1 MAMQIEEYDAG
12 LLNDYGGGDIDWW
25 QDYIRAELGRAYEYY
40 QSQLDIQHCEA
51 GPEYCQQC
59 LVEDRSKAFAAAIGY
74 IQRNTP
80 PLVYKEILMAFCK
93 KKSKLRQVMTVD
105 ELKERWNSEADH
117 MNQWD
122 ELGLDE
128 IVFYAQTAHRQ
139 AK

>member
-12 LLNDYGGGDIDWW
+12 LLNDYGGGNIDWW
-25 QDYIRAELGRAYEYY
+25 QDYIRAELGRAYQYY
-40 QSQLDIQHCEA
+40 QSQLDIQHCEG
-51 GPEYCQQC
+51 GPDHCPTCLREFKQQ
-59 LVEDRSKAFAAAIGY
+59 
-74 IQRNTP
+74 T
-80 PLVYKEILMAFCK
+80 
-93 KKSKLRQVMTVD
+93 MTVN

>member
-12 LLNDYGGGDIDWW
+12 LLNDYGGGNIDWW

-59 LVEDRSKAFAAAIGY
+59 SVEDRSNALAAAMGY

-80 PLVYKEILMAFCK
+80 PLVYKEILMALCK
-93 KKSKLRQVMTVD
+93 QKSKV
-105 ELKERWNSEADH
+105 S
-117 MNQWD
+117 
-122 ELGLDE
+122 
-128 IVFYAQTAHRQ
+128 Q